1 MKLVSSNASYGKI
14 PLSVQPSEPNDLMK
28 SLSVPGPL
36 NAFASMNLRTMSNEG
51 PPLFAPAPLGPF
63 CLYVLLTSTCL
74 NDVAD
79 PMKDLTLKPFS
90 LLSE

>member
-1 MKLVSSNASYGKI
+1 MSSNASYGKT

-36 NAFASMNLRTMSNEG
+36 NAFASINLRTMSNEG
-51 PPLFAPAPLGPF
+51 PPF